1 MSKKSAQASRSDRA
15 AAAVREQQRQE
26 ARRRNLMVGG
36 VVGVLVVA
44 LVAGFFW
51 MRANDTSDDVT
62 APAAGSEHGLTIGEA
77 SAPREVIIYED
88 FHCVHCADLEERSR
102 ADLTRFAEAGDV
114 RVEFR
119 PVSFLSTYS
128 VRAANAFKVV
138 LEESGP
144 DVAKRYHD
152 LLFENYTK
160 ASGSED
166 GLDDDTL
173 VSLAVDAGAEEDAVR
188 PGIEGMAQQEWVEAA
203 TQAAEDAGV
212 RGTPTVLLDGEP
224 VTGSAEEIAN
234 SLVEALG

>member
-1 MSKKSAQASRSDRA
+1 MSKKSAQTSRTERA
-15 AAAVREQQRQE
+15 AAAVREQQREE

-44 LVAGFFW
+44 LVAGFLW

-62 APAAGSEHGLTIGEA
+62 APAAGSEYGLTIGPDG
-77 SAPREVIIYED
+77 APREVIIYED
-88 FHCVHCADLEERSR
+88 FHCVHCADLEERTR
-102 ADLTRFAEAGDV
+102 EDLARFAEAGDV

-119 PVSFLSTYS
+119 TVSFLTDYS
-128 VRAANAFKVV
+128 MRAANAFKVV
-138 LEESGP
+138 LEEAGP
-144 DVAKRYHD
+144 EVAKRYHD
-152 LLFENYTK
+152 LLFQNYDK

-188 PGIEGMAQQEWVEAA
+188 PGIEDLAQREWVDSA
-203 TQAAEDAGV
+203 TQAAQDAGV

-224 VTGSAEEIAN
+224 VSGSTEDIAN